1 MLLGWRRPPLA
12 PLHGHVPPM
21 GTEKARKAG
30 SAGSVCVCSASAG
43 GERKERQV
51 QHPKLDINESSPPA
65 DGQGVLE
72 DVSISVLLSGK

>member
-1 MLLGWRRPPLA
+1 MEKATSCPLA
-12 PLHGHVPPM
+12 WPCATHGDR
-21 GTEKARKAG
+21 EARKAG